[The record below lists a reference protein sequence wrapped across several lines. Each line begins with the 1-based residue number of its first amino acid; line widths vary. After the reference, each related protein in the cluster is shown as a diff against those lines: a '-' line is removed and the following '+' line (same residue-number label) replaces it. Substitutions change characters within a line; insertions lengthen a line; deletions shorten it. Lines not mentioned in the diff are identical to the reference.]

1 MSGDSWNM
9 LLLSLLGVAVAAL
22 VGGLALRLV
31 QRRSLAVSLL
41 LASLVPV
48 LGVSLAVLLNV
59 RQMFISDHDSRV
71 TLVAVLSS
79 AVLSALL
86 SVLLGRRFA
95 RESRALGAQLRT
107 LGSAYDEG
115 SFGPGGDPPPT
126 TDPAPDQLARRAPA
140 EIAELADQ
148 LVRTRARLDES
159 RRREQELEAARR
171 ELVAFMS
178 HDLRTPLAGLR
189 ALAEGLEDGV
199 IDDPKPALARMRT
212 TVERMTGLVDDL
224 FELSR
229 LSSGELS
236 RRLMSVSIT
245 ELVDEVAALVDDHAR
260 SREVR
265 VDVDTPEDDRLV
277 VLGDSDE
284 LSRAL
289 TNLVAN
295 AVRHT
300 PRGGTVRLIAYRGPD
315 RRVRAAVV
323 DECGGIAEA
332 DLPRLF
338 EVGWRGAADR
348 TPDDG
353 GAGLGL
359 AIARGVVEAHEGTI
373 DVANVPGGCRFELS
387 LPAERR

>member
-1 MSGDSWNM
+1 VTLITVFTSAALSAA
-9 LLLSLLGVAVAAL
+9 LSLW
-22 VGGLALRLV
+22 
-31 QRRSLAVSLL
+31 
-41 LASLVPV
+41 
-48 LGVSLAVLLNV
+48 
-59 RQMFISDHDSRV
+59 
-71 TLVAVLSS
+71 
-79 AVLSALL
+79 
-86 SVLLGRRFA
+86 LGRRVA
-95 RESRALGAQLRT
+95 VESRAIGDELRG

-115 SFGPGGDPPPT
+115 SPSHASAISVIGANRQGP
-126 TDPAPDQLARRAPA
+126 
-140 EIAELADQ
+140 AELAGLARDLADARAK
-148 LVRTRARLDES
+148 LVDS
-159 RRREQELEAARR
+159 RRREQEVEASRR

-199 IDDPKPALARMRT
+199 ITDSKPALARMRL
-212 TVERMTGLVDDL
+212 TVDRMNGLVDDL

-229 LSSGELS
+229 LSSLDLG
-236 RRLMSVSIT
+236 RRLMTVSVA

-260 SREVR
+260 SRQVQ
-265 VDVDTPEDDRLV
+265 VVVDTPEADRLV

-300 PRGGTVRLIAYRGPD
+300 PLGGSVRVIAYRGPD
-315 RRVRAAVV
+315 ERVRVAVV
-323 DECGGIAEA
+323 DECGGIAQA

-338 EVGWRGAADR
+338 EAGWRGAADR

-359 AIARGVVEAHEGTI
+359 AIARGVLEAHQGTV
-373 DVANVPGGCRFELS
+373 DVQNVDGGCRFELS
-387 LPAERR
+387 LPARAVSAP

>member
-1 MSGDSWNM
+1 MSADTRDM
-9 LLLSLLGVAVAAL
+9 LLLSLVGVLAAAL
-22 VGGLALRLV
+22 AGLLALRLV
-31 QRRSLAVSLL
+31 RRRSLAVSLL
-41 LASLVPV
+41 LASLVPMV
-48 LGVSLAVLLNV
+48 GVSLAVLLSV
-59 RQMFISDHDSRV
+59 RQMFISAHDSKV
-71 TLVAVLSS
+71 TLITVFTS
-79 AVLSALL
+79 AVLSAAL
-86 SVLLGRRFA
+86 SVWLGRRVA
-95 RESRALGAQLRT
+95 VQSRVLGAELRV
-107 LGSAYDEG
+107 LGSAYDAN
-115 SFGPGGDPPPT
+115 PPS
-126 TDPAPDQLARRAPA
+126 DAVARSSLVDASRQAPA
-140 EIAELADQ
+140 ELAGLARD
-148 LVRTRARLDES
+148 LDDARAKLAES
-159 RRREQELEAARR
+159 RRREQELEAGRR

-199 IDDPKPALARMRT
+199 ITDPKPALARMR
-212 TVERMTGLVDDL
+212 VAVDRMNALVDDL

-229 LSSGELS
+229 LSSLDLG
-236 RRLMSVSIT
+236 RRSMTVSVA

-260 SREVR
+260 SRQVQ
-265 VDVDTPEDDRLV
+265 VMVDTPEADRLV

-300 PRGGTVRLIAYRGPD
+300 PVGGRVRLIAYRGPD
-315 RRVRAAVV
+315 ERVRVAVV

-359 AIARGVVEAHEGTI
+359 AIARGVLEAHHGTI
-373 DVANVPGGCRFELS
+373 DVENVDGGCRFELS
-387 LPAERR
+387 LPARAVS